1 MNASDFKQCVARLE
15 ELNGVIAKLDP
26 AIRAESFGL
35 LKAYVTGTM
44 QPPQDLPSHAF
55 GVSQQEADQLFTK
68 FGSDKPAENVSLI
81 AADFYARYGCEPF
94 SQTDVRSTAD
104 AAGLI
109 VPERI
114 DKTLTSAR
122 RDGKALFHRVGR
134 DRYKPTVGAGRSVS
148 QFSTTRKSTPARHRL
163 RWSRFAKA

>member
-1 MNASDFKQCVARLE
+1 MNATDFKQCIARLE

-35 LKAYVTGTM
+35 LKAYVTETV
-44 QPPQDLPSHAF
+44 PAPQDLPSHAF
-55 GVSQQEADQLFTK
+55 GASQSKSDHLFTK
-68 FGSDKPAENVSLI
+68 FGNDKPAENVILM
-81 AADFYARYGCEPF
+81 AADLYARYGCEPF
-94 SQTDVRSTAD
+94 TQTDVRSTAD

-122 RDGKALFHRVGR
+122 RDGKALFHRVGK
-134 DRYKPTVGAGRSVS
+134 DRYKPTVHGEAYL
-148 QFSTTRKSTPARHRL
+148 KSTYGVSKGIGPRPAAASHD
-163 RWSRFAKA
+163 SN